1 MGELYKTLICKTK
14 NYLKMQ
20 NKSMN
25 PTMALKN
32 EHEDIPG
39 NPRQLEKSQPV
50 AVLND
55 LGEKLLG
62 LKDHEKSN

>member
-1 MGELYKTLICKTK
+1 
-14 NYLKMQ
+14 MQ

-50 AVLND
+50 AVLSD
-55 LGEKLLG
+55 LGKKLLG
-62 LKDHEKSN
+62 LKDHEKSNLSD